1 MAYKT
6 INVKPE
12 TYSRLVFYKHGNRSF
27 DDILNKFMD
36 NISEER
42 FYEEVLKDHRRRMKL
57 ARAGEVARS
66 KDLNEALQEV

>member
-42 FYEEVLKDHRRRMKL
+42 FYEEVLKEHRRRMEQV
-57 ARAGEVARS
+57 RAGEVAGS
-66 KDLNEALQEV
+66 KDLNEALKEV